1 MNYVDPVS
9 YSKKILALMEDE
21 MPEVEEVVPVKGK
34 KTMKERLSE
43 LTPDEKQKLKEYMD
57 ALKEIKKE
65 VYELLHKNQVEEG
78 GNMSSGLTM
87 PIKEEIDLNE
97 YDRLLGAIENLL
109 SQGETS
115 QNILRVVKDTLGM
128 YQSSMNKKMTIKNGY
143 E

>member
-65 VYELLHKNQVEEG
+65 VYELLHKNQVEEVG
-78 GNMSSGLTM
+78 GNMSSDLTM

-97 YDRLLGAIENLL
+97 YDQLLGAIENLL

-128 YQSSMNKKMTIKNGY
+128 Y
-143 E
+143 